1 MLKPKKKMETK
12 DYLIIGLG
20 ILGWFWGI
28 VQFLLNRKYQ
38 KKDKAIDKRFE
49 VYSNFMNQ
57 MDEINLSTRTDP
69 KMIYGIPNEFMS
81 IALTGDEDKINEAL
95 IKLNADLLETTKKS
109 LQPTMIVNQELN
121 KLKLIA
127 SENLLP
133 KINEYKILISDFTTE
148 FQSVLNNISTI
159 DDWEKNAIKI
169 QSMGQNERALRMKE
183 LWSDIENLMRDE
195 IDYYK
200 K

>member
-1 MLKPKKKMETK
+1 
-12 DYLIIGLG
+12 
-20 ILGWFWGI
+20 
-28 VQFLLNRKYQ
+28 
-38 KKDKAIDKRFE
+38 
-49 VYSNFMNQ
+49 MNQ
-57 MDEINLSTRTDP
+57 MDEISLNTRTDP

-109 LQPTMIVNQELN
+109 LQPTIIINQELN

-127 SENLLP
+127 SKNLLP
-133 KINEYKILISDFTTE
+133 KINEYKVLISDFTNE

-159 DDWEKNAIKI
+159 DDWEKNAIKM

>member
-1 MLKPKKKMETK
+1 METK

-20 ILGWFWGI
+20 IIGWTWGI

-38 KKDKAIDKRFE
+38 KADKAIEKRFE

-57 MDEINLSTRTDP
+57 MDEISLNTRTDP

-109 LQPTMIVNQELN
+109 LQPTIIINQELN
-121 KLKLIA
+121 
-127 SENLLP
+127 S
-133 KINEYKILISDFTTE
+133 
-148 FQSVLNNISTI
+148 
-159 DDWEKNAIKI
+159 
-169 QSMGQNERALRMKE
+169 
-183 LWSDIENLMRDE
+183 
-195 IDYYK
+195 
-200 K
+200 

>member
-1 MLKPKKKMETK
+1 METK

-20 ILGWFWGI
+20 IIGWTWGI

-38 KKDKAIDKRFE
+38 KADKAIEKRFE

-57 MDEINLSTRTDP
+57 MDEISLNTRTDP

-109 LQPTMIVNQELN
+109 LQPTIIINQELN

-127 SENLLP
+127 SKNLLP
-133 KINEYKILISDFTTE
+133 KINEYKVLISDFTNE

-159 DDWEKNAIKI
+159 DDWEKNAIKM

>member
-1 MLKPKKKMETK
+1 
-12 DYLIIGLG
+12 
-20 ILGWFWGI
+20 
-28 VQFLLNRKYQ
+28 
-38 KKDKAIDKRFE
+38 
-49 VYSNFMNQ
+49 
-57 MDEINLSTRTDP
+57 
-69 KMIYGIPNEFMS
+69 MIYGIPNEFMS

-109 LQPTMIVNQELN
+109 LQPTIIINQELN

-127 SENLLP
+127 SKNLLP
-133 KINEYKILISDFTTE
+133 KINEYKVLISDFTNE

-159 DDWEKNAIKI
+159 DDWEKNAIKM